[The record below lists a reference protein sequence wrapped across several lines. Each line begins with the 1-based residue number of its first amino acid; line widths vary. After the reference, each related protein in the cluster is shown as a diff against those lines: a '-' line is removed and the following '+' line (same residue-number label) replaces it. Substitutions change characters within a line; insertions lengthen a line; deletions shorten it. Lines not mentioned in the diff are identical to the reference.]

1 LKARLRI
8 RVDFEEGTI
17 LSPGKVRLFE
27 LVDECGS
34 LEQAAATIQMNYD
47 HARHVVERLELLFGG
62 SLITTETDGSN
73 TGRSRLT
80 ELARK
85 VVERY
90 YAAERVSADAAEH
103 ALNDLIR
110 LAPGKGG

>member
-8 RVDFEEGTI
+8 WVNFEEGTI

-34 LEQAAATIQMNYD
+34 LEQAAATIQMDYA
-47 HARHVVERLELLFGG
+47 HARHVVDRLELLFG
-62 SLITTETDGSN
+62 SPLIVTEMSGSN
-73 TGRSRLT
+73 TGRSKLT
-80 ELARK
+80 ELGRT

-90 YAAERVSADAAEH
+90 YVAERVSADAAQR
-103 ALNDLIR
+103 ALTELIN
-110 LAPGKGG
+110 LAPERNG